1 MGWRVANILNKH
13 TISTRLAL
21 NLQPPE
27 IFWWFIFYGGHM
39 ANIAKTLDEHAFNAR
54 FGEFMRRAREMMGI
68 SQKELGRRTGI
79 TFQQIQKYE
88 SGKSA
93 VSVFRMYQISRALEL
108 SLLAFFENDFPVAP
122 CQVLDGARVR
132 DLLNELSGA
141 VRALRQELF

>member
-1 MGWRVANILNKH
+1 MV
-13 TISTRLAL
+13 
-21 NLQPPE
+21 
-27 IFWWFIFYGGHM
+27 
-39 ANIAKTLDEHAFNAR
+39 NIAKTLDERAFNLR

-88 SGKSA
+88 SGKNA

-122 CQVLDGARVR
+122 CRILDSAHVR
-132 DLLNELSGA
+132 DLLNEMSA
-141 VRALRQELF
+141 TVRALRQELF

>member
-1 MGWRVANILNKH
+1 MGG
-13 TISTRLAL
+13 
-21 NLQPPE
+21 
-27 IFWWFIFYGGHM
+27 YM
-39 ANIAKTLDEHAFNAR
+39 ANIAKTLDERAFNLR

-122 CQVLDGARVR
+122 CQVLDSARVR
-132 DLLNELSGA
+132 DLLNEMSGA